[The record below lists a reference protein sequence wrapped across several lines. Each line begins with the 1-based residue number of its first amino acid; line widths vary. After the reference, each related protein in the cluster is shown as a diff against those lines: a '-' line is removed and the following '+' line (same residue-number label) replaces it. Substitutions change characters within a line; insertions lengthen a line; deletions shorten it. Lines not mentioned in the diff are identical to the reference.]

1 VLNFRGVQNSGADYT
16 SASQKPA
23 WQIMTNNLNLTA
35 WGSINAP
42 IAGNTNWLLNP
53 MQVKAANAGAPIFA
67 SLSAVGGGFQ
77 AINLGFTGDL
87 MVNSGATLTP
97 FAIVG
102 FSTPVIFPPPL
113 VANGGSQLILQ
124 ATGNMDINGVAGPLF
139 PLAPFSFQFPGGV
152 VFKAGGYVS
161 LNAPLYNAWTVGGAA
176 FQGVFFEAPTIITTS
191 YIATNTLNWVNYSSY
206 PVTGPANAY
215 IITQPAPGEFQFVL
229 YPQATHYNVYS
240 LEVVGGAP
248 CTVPNPSPPW
258 PPAGC

>member
-1 VLNFRGVQNSGADYT
+1 MQNDGTNYT
-16 SASQKPA
+16 NASQKPA
-23 WQIMTNNLNLTA
+23 WQLMTNTLNLTA

-42 IAGNTNWLLNP
+42 ITGNTNWLLNQ
-53 MQVKAANAGAPIFA
+53 MQVKTAIPGVPVFA
-67 SLSAVGGGFQ
+67 TLSAVGGGFQ

-87 MVNSGATLTP
+87 VVNSGATATP

-102 FSTPVIFPPPL
+102 FASPVLFPPPL

-124 ATGNMDINGVAGPLF
+124 ASGNIDINGSAGPLF
-139 PLAPFSFQFPGGV
+139 PLAPVSFQFPGGV

-161 LNAPLYNAWTVGGAA
+161 LNTPLYNAWTLNAQP

-191 YIATNTLNWVNYSSY
+191 YIATNPNSWVNYSSY
-206 PVTGPANAY
+206 PATGPANAY
-215 IITQPAPGEFQFVL
+215 TIAQPLPGEFQFIAT
-229 YPQATHYNVYS
+229 PQATHYNVYS

-248 CTVPNPSPPW
+248 CTTPNPSPPW